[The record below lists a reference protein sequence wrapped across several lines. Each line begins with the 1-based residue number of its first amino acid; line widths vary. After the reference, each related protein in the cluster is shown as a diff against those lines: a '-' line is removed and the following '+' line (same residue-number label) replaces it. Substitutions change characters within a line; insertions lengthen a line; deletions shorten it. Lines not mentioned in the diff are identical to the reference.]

1 MKVSYLGGISREQIE
16 RIPPAK
22 EEHAQENDAA
32 LVDLHDVFCAVLRL
46 LHTGC
51 QCRALPGGFPKWRTV
66 HAYFQI

>member
-1 MKVSYLGGISREQIE
+1 MRMSYLGGINREQIE
-16 RIPPAK
+16 RIPLAK

-51 QCRALPGGFPKWRTV
+51 
-66 HAYFQI
+66 